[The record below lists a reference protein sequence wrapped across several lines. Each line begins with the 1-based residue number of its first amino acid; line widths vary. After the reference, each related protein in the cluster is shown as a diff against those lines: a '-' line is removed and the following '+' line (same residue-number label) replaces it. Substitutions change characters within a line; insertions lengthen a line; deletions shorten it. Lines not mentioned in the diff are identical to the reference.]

1 MKTLF
6 KVVLRAVLLGSALLG
21 TAACSS
27 DATPQESVGDG
38 GFPTS
43 AFQMFTTAGGK
54 LNVELRLSEQPPQA
68 GLNEVQYLVT
78 DATTGAPVDGLDV
91 VIVPWMPAM
100 GHGASVTPVLEA
112 MGKGVYDFTDVSL
125 FMPGEWQL
133 RTKFSGQVTDS
144 AAPTFTVP

>member
-1 MKTLF
+1 MRSTRIFPGLALPLL
-6 KVVLRAVLLGSALLG
+6 VLAAV
-21 TAACSS
+21 ACSG
-27 DATPQESVGDG
+27 GDSPTANG
-38 GFPTS
+38 TFPST
-43 AFQMFTTAGGK
+43 AFQTFATDKGQ
-54 LNVELRLSEQPPQA
+54 LNVELRLSPQPPVA
-68 GLNEVQYLVT
+68 GLDEVQYVVT
-78 DATTGAPVDGLDV
+78 DMATGAPVDGLDIA
-91 VIVPWMPAM
+91 IVPWMPAM